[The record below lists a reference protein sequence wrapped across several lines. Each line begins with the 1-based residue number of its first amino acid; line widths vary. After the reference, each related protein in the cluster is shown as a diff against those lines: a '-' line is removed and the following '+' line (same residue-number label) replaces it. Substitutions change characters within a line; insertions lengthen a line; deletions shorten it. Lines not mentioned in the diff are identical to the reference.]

1 MVLAYHSLN
10 WGIPTFSAVCK
21 NNSLIDTALTGESL
35 QVYQFAQWVNSY
47 LQSITVGL
55 LVFIGTNDEKL
66 FDGNTPGKLYKGN
79 HTLHSKKFS
88 QHIFPANVYKY
99 ILKLVAPS
107 VEQQTIDDNYIIK
120 DMESEEVT
128 VQCYSKPSKIFGMY
142 KVHTV
147 CLWIW
152 KNP

>member
-1 MVLAYHSLN
+1 MGTPLFTINYSWIA
-10 WGIPTFSAVCK
+10 C
-21 NNSLIDTALTGESL
+21 
-35 QVYQFAQWVNSY
+35 
-47 LQSITVGL
+47 
-55 LVFIGTNDEKL
+55 FIGTNGEKL
-66 FDGNTPGKLYKGN
+66 FDGNTPVNLYKGN

-147 CLWIW
+147 CLWI
-152 KNP
+152 